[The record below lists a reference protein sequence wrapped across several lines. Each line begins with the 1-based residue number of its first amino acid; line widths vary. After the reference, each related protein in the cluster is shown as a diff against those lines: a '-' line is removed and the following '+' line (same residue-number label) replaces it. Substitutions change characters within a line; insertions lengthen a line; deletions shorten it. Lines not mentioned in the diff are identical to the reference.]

1 MKHIDLFSGIGGF
14 ALAARNCGIET
25 IQFVEIDKF
34 CHKVLRKN
42 FPGVP
47 IHEDIKTFTY
57 SEHNGRH
64 VPEVS
69 GGFTE
74 TSYNNSQ
81 GEIETGEFKR
91 GNRPAI
97 CGNLCRKPKERP
109 FLVTG
114 GFPCQPYSC
123 AGKQRGA
130 EDDRALWPEM
140 LRIISEAR
148 PTWVIGENVGGFI
161 NMGLDSCISD
171 LETEGYTVQPF
182 VIPACAVGAPHRR
195 DRVWIVANS
204 GNTGTRSLRQQ
215 RKDTISGLEQI
226 LWSKNWIEIA
236 ARLCG
241 VDDGVPRGMDRSK
254 RLKALGN
261 AIVPQ
266 IAEEIMRSIIKIG
279 GVR

>member
-1 MKHIDLFSGIGGF
+1 MKHVDLFSGIGGF

>member
-69 GGFTE
+69 RGFTE

-204 GNTGTRSLRQQ
+204 GNTGTKSLRQQ
-215 RKDTISGLEQI
+215 RKDTISVLEQI

-266 IAEEIMRSIIKIG
+266 IAEEIMRSIINIG